1 MKNFKII
8 FVILMILFKTGNVL
22 SKESIFIVN
31 NIKVDKDS
39 FKNKEELINTAF
51 KKGFLKLN
59 NKILLEED
67 FIKIKDTNIRNIKN
81 LVSHYQIVKNDD
93 EKMNEISLINLFFK
107 RDKMYD
113 FYSKNNIRYSDV
125 SGKIVKILPVLIKEE
140 EIFVYDNNFFYNN
153 WISVSKEKTNENIE
167 YIFPLEDLETIE
179 LIKKNQNNLE
189 NIKLDDI
196 FEKDNQTDNILLI
209 IDFNKKKTN
218 FFLKGKISSKKIIK
232 NFVMVNKIDNEIK
245 YSEILAYL
253 KKEILEII
261 KSQNIIDVGTPS
273 FLNVTLSVDKQSDL
287 FLFQNILSE
296 VDLIESFSVME
307 FNNKF
312 AYVKIKYYGKIN
324 KLREKLIEKK
334 LTLDLVNNQWNAKVK

>member
-67 FIKIKDTNIRNIKN
+67 FIKIKDTNIKNIKN

-125 SGKIVKILPVLIKEE
+125 SGKIVKILPVLIKGE

-153 WISVSKEKTNENIE
+153 WISSSKDETNENIE

-245 YSEILAYL
+245 YSEILDYL
-253 KKEILEII
+253 KKEILELIKCTCLSENVFNIITLI
-261 KSQNIIDVGTPS
+261 KSSVGKP
-273 FLNVTLSVDKQSDL
+273 
-287 FLFQNILSE
+287 ILISR
-296 VDLIESFSVME
+296 
-307 FNNKF
+307 
-312 AYVKIKYYGKIN
+312 
-324 KLREKLIEKK
+324 KL
-334 LTLDLVNNQWNAKVK
+334 

>member
-1 MKNFKII
+1 M
-8 FVILMILFKTGNVL
+8 
-22 SKESIFIVN
+22 
-31 NIKVDKDS
+31 
-39 FKNKEELINTAF
+39 
-51 KKGFLKLN
+51 
-59 NKILLEED
+59 
-67 FIKIKDTNIRNIKN
+67 
-81 LVSHYQIVKNDD
+81 
-93 EKMNEISLINLFFK
+93 
-107 RDKMYD
+107 
-113 FYSKNNIRYSDV
+113 
-125 SGKIVKILPVLIKEE
+125 ILPVLIKGE

-153 WISVSKEKTNENIE
+153 WISSSKDETNENIE

-245 YSEILAYL
+245 YSEILDYL
-253 KKEILEII
+253 KKEILELI

-296 VDLIESFSVME
+296 VDLVESFSVME

-324 KLREKLIEKK
+324 NLRETLKRPNEILLKFRELTAQAERDENLLNDIEYELVLTNIEIARQKEPWQLISEPTIGGKIFPSRIIFGIVGFISK
-334 LTLDLVNNQWNAKVK
+334 GSTRF